1 MNQARLFLAV
11 TTAKFVSVAGLMVMP
26 LQIGALMDGLGLG
39 AAAAGLLGTLEF
51 SALGCGLLLAA
62 SGLLRVSVR
71 GCALIGVALIVSA
84 QTASAF
90 VDAYPALAGLRFLVG
105 LGAGLANAAATVA
118 IAAQFRQPE
127 RVAGFAFG
135 LVYVAGGLLYLASPQ
150 AVAFGHQRGVFL
162 GLAAVALCCAPG
174 LLALPRV
181 RPTRKKRAATQGGPA
196 PARSGVALPAGLLF
210 AAEIALMAGM
220 GAVWAFG
227 ERLGL
232 AIGLTSQ
239 TISVWLAATMLAS
252 IAGSLFT
259 GWMGLRFG
267 RTGPYLTGIALV
279 SGCCFFMAHPGAA
292 VVFIICLLGFQA
304 VQAVFIPFLIGTGA
318 ALDPSGR
325 LSAAVV
331 GVEIFSFGAGAF
343 IGGVAVEAF
352 GLQAVGWL
360 ALLGGALAA
369 PLFFLVCRLIDRPS
383 AGGAPV
389 ELRRGGLE
397 SAGEH
402 GDHVIDMAPR
412 EDQGRRDD

>member
-1 MNQARLFLAV
+1 
-11 TTAKFVSVAGLMVMP
+11 MVMP

-71 GCALIGVALIVSA
+71 GCALIGVALIVGA

-174 LLALPRV
+174 LLALPRT
-181 RPTRKKRAATQGGPA
+181 RPTRKKRAATQGA
-196 PARSGVALPAGLLF
+196 ARSGLALPASLLF

-232 AIGLTSQ
+232 ASGLSSQ

-267 RTGPYLTGIALV
+267 RTGPYLTGIVLV
-279 SGCCFFMAHPGAA
+279 SGCCFFMAYPGAV

-304 VQAVFIPFLIGTGA
+304 IQAVFIPFLIGTGA

-343 IGGVAVEAF
+343 VGGVVVEAF

-369 PLFFLVCRLIDRPS
+369 PLFVLVCRLIDGPS
-383 AGGAPV
+383 AGGAAV
-389 ELRRGGLE
+389 ELRRGGRE
-397 SAGEH
+397 GAGEH
-402 GDHVIDMAPR
+402 SDHVIGVAPR
-412 EDQGRRDD
+412 ENQGRRDD

>member
-1 MNQARLFLAV
+1 MSQTRLFLAV

-84 QTASAF
+84 QTASAL

-174 LLALPRV
+174 LLALPRT
-181 RPTRKKRAATQGGPA
+181 RPTRKKRAATQGA
-196 PARSGVALPAGLLF
+196 ARSGLALPASLLF

-232 AIGLTSQ
+232 ASGLSSQ

-267 RTGPYLTGIALV
+267 RTGPYLTGIVLV
-279 SGCCFFMAHPGAA
+279 SGCCFFMAYPGAV
-292 VVFIICLLGFQA
+292 VVFIVCLLGFQA
-304 VQAVFIPFLIGTGA
+304 IQAVFIPFLIGTGA

-343 IGGVAVEAF
+343 VGGVVVEAF

-369 PLFFLVCRLIDRPS
+369 PLFVLVCRLIDGPS
-383 AGGAPV
+383 AGGAAV
-389 ELRRGGLE
+389 ELRRGGRE
-397 SAGEH
+397 GAGEH
-402 GDHVIDMAPR
+402 GDHVIGVALR

>member
-1 MNQARLFLAV
+1 MSQTRLFLAV

-71 GCALIGVALIVSA
+71 GCALIGVALIVGA

-90 VDAYPALAGLRFLVG
+90 VEAYPALAGLRFLVG

-174 LLALPRV
+174 LLALPRT
-181 RPTRKKRAATQGGPA
+181 RPTRKKRAATQGA
-196 PARSGVALPAGLLF
+196 ARSGLALPASLLF

-232 AIGLTSQ
+232 ASGLSSQ

-267 RTGPYLTGIALV
+267 RTGPYLTGIVLV
-279 SGCCFFMAHPGAA
+279 SGCCFFMAYPGAV

-304 VQAVFIPFLIGTGA
+304 IQAVFIPFLIGTGA

-343 IGGVAVEAF
+343 VGGVVVEAF

-369 PLFFLVCRLIDRPS
+369 PLFVLVCRLIDGPS
-383 AGGAPV
+383 AGGAPT
-389 ELRRGGLE
+389 ELRRGGRE
-397 SAGEH
+397 GAGEH
-402 GDHVIDMAPR
+402 SDHVIGVAPR

>member
-1 MNQARLFLAV
+1 MNQTRLFLAV

-26 LQIGALMDGLGLG
+26 LQIGTLMDGLGLG

-71 GCALIGVALIVSA
+71 GCAFIGVALIVSA

-181 RPTRKKRAATQGGPA
+181 RPTRKKRAATQVGPV
-196 PARSGVALPAGLLF
+196 PVRSGVALPASLLF

-267 RTGPYLTGIALV
+267 RTGPYLTGIVLV
-279 SGCCFFMAHPGAA
+279 SGCCFFMAYPGAA
-292 VVFIICLLGFQA
+292 IVFIICLLGFQA

-369 PLFFLVCRLIDRPS
+369 PLFVLVCRLIDEPS
-383 AGGAPV
+383 AGGVPV
-389 ELRRGGLE
+389 ELRRGSLE
-397 SAGEH
+397 GAGEH
-402 GDHVIDMAPR
+402 GDHVIGVTPS
-412 EDQGRRDD
+412 EDQRRRDD

>member
-1 MNQARLFLAV
+1 MSQTRLFLAV

-84 QTASAF
+84 QTASAL

-174 LLALPRV
+174 LLALPRT
-181 RPTRKKRAATQGGPA
+181 RPTRKKRAATQGA
-196 PARSGVALPAGLLF
+196 ARSGLALPASLLF

-232 AIGLTSQ
+232 ASGLSSQ

-267 RTGPYLTGIALV
+267 RTGPYLTGIVLV
-279 SGCCFFMAHPGAA
+279 SGCCFFMAYPGAV

-304 VQAVFIPFLIGTGA
+304 IQAVFIPFLIGTGA

-343 IGGVAVEAF
+343 VGGVVVEAF

-369 PLFFLVCRLIDRPS
+369 PLFVLVCRLIDGPS
-383 AGGAPV
+383 AGGAAV
-389 ELRRGGLE
+389 ELRRGGRE
-397 SAGEH
+397 GAGEH
-402 GDHVIDMAPR
+402 GDHVIGVALR

>member
-1 MNQARLFLAV
+1 MNQTRLFLAV

-84 QTASAF
+84 QTASAL
-90 VDAYPALAGLRFLVG
+90 VDSYPALAGLRFLVG

-181 RPTRKKRAATQGGPA
+181 RPTRKKRAATQGA
-196 PARSGVALPAGLLF
+196 PARSGVALPASLLF

-369 PLFFLVCRLIDRPS
+369 PLFFLVCRLIDGPS
-383 AGGAPV
+383 ASRAPA
-389 ELRRGGLE
+389 ELRRGILE
-397 SAGEH
+397 GAGEH
-402 GDHVIDMAPR
+402 GDHVIGVTPS

>member
-1 MNQARLFLAV
+1 MKQTRLFLAV

-71 GCALIGVALIVSA
+71 GCALIGVALIVGA

-118 IAAQFRQPE
+118 IATQFRQPE

-174 LLALPRV
+174 LLALPRT
-181 RPTRKKRAATQGGPA
+181 RPTRKKRAATQGA
-196 PARSGVALPAGLLF
+196 ARSGLALPASLLF

-232 AIGLTSQ
+232 ASGLSSQ

-267 RTGPYLTGIALV
+267 RTGPYLTGIVLV
-279 SGCCFFMAHPGAA
+279 SGCCFFMAYPGAV

-304 VQAVFIPFLIGTGA
+304 IQAVFIPFLIGTGA

-343 IGGVAVEAF
+343 VGGVVVEAF

-369 PLFFLVCRLIDRPS
+369 PLFVLVCRLIDGPS
-383 AGGAPV
+383 AGGAAV
-389 ELRRGGLE
+389 ELRRGSREG
-397 SAGEH
+397 AGEH
-402 GDHVIDMAPR
+402 SDHVIGVAPR
-412 EDQGRRDD
+412 ED

>member
-1 MNQARLFLAV
+1 MNQTRLFLAV

-71 GCALIGVALIVSA
+71 GCALIGVTLIVSA

-150 AVAFGHQRGVFL
+150 AVAFGHQQGVFL
-162 GLAAVALCCAPG
+162 GLAAVTLCCAPG

-181 RPTRKKRAATQGGPA
+181 RPTRKKRAATQGA
-196 PARSGVALPAGLLF
+196 PARSGVALPASLLF

-232 AIGLTSQ
+232 AIGLTSP

-279 SGCCFFMAHPGAA
+279 SGCCFFMAYPGAA
-292 VVFIICLLGFQA
+292 IVFIICLLGFQA

-369 PLFFLVCRLIDRPS
+369 PLFFLVCRLIDGPS
-383 AGGAPV
+383 ASRAPA
-389 ELRRGGLE
+389 ELRRGSLE
-397 SAGEH
+397 GAGEH
-402 GDHVIDMAPR
+402 GDHVIGVTPS

>member
-1 MNQARLFLAV
+1 MKQTRLFLAV

-71 GCALIGVALIVSA
+71 GCALIGVALIVGA

-174 LLALPRV
+174 LLALPRT
-181 RPTRKKRAATQGGPA
+181 RPTRKKRAATQGA
-196 PARSGVALPAGLLF
+196 ARSGLALPASLLF

-232 AIGLTSQ
+232 ASGLSSQ

-267 RTGPYLTGIALV
+267 RTGPYLTGIVLV
-279 SGCCFFMAHPGAA
+279 SGCCFFMAYPGAV

-304 VQAVFIPFLIGTGA
+304 IQAVFIPFLIGTGA

-343 IGGVAVEAF
+343 VGGVVVEAF

-369 PLFFLVCRLIDRPS
+369 PLFVLVCRLIDGPS
-383 AGGAPV
+383 AGGAAV
-389 ELRRGGLE
+389 ELRRGGRE
-397 SAGEH
+397 GAGEH
-402 GDHVIDMAPR
+402 SDHVIGVAPR
-412 EDQGRRDD
+412 ENQGRRDD

>member
-1 MNQARLFLAV
+1 MNQTRLFLAV

-71 GCALIGVALIVSA
+71 GCALIGVTLIVSA

-162 GLAAVALCCAPG
+162 GLAAVTLCCAPG

-181 RPTRKKRAATQGGPA
+181 RPTRKKRAATQGA
-196 PARSGVALPAGLLF
+196 PARSGVALPASLLF

-279 SGCCFFMAHPGAA
+279 SGCCFFMAYPGAA

-369 PLFFLVCRLIDRPS
+369 PLFFLVCRLIDGPS
-383 AGGAPV
+383 ASRAPA
-389 ELRRGGLE
+389 ELRRGSLE
-397 SAGEH
+397 GAGEH
-402 GDHVIDMAPR
+402 GDHVIGVTPS

>member
-1 MNQARLFLAV
+1 MKQTRLFLAV

-71 GCALIGVALIVSA
+71 GYALIGVALIVGA

-162 GLAAVALCCAPG
+162 GLAAVALCCIPG
-174 LLALPRV
+174 LLALPRI
-181 RPTRKKRAATQGGPA
+181 RPTRKKRAATQGA
-196 PARSGVALPAGLLF
+196 ARSGLALPASLLF

-232 AIGLTSQ
+232 ASGLSSQ

-267 RTGPYLTGIALV
+267 RTGPYLTGIVLV
-279 SGCCFFMAHPGAA
+279 SGCCFFMAYPGAV

-304 VQAVFIPFLIGTGA
+304 IQAVFIPFLIGTGA

-343 IGGVAVEAF
+343 VGGVVVEAF

-369 PLFFLVCRLIDRPS
+369 PLFVLVCRLIDGPS
-383 AGGAPV
+383 AGGAPT
-389 ELRRGGLE
+389 ELRRGGRE
-397 SAGEH
+397 GAGEH
-402 GDHVIDMAPR
+402 SDHVIGVAPR